1 MTRGGKKMKN
11 KLVTIMITLL
21 VAITLVGVIAV
32 VVITKFTG
40 ETEAKSEPSI
50 DEIVKFSVEIP
61 ELTTNLASGDFIRI
75 SFTIQTDS
83 KDAKE
88 ELEKR
93 NFQVKNIII
102 SELSEIKSDELKGRV
117 GKEKLQ
123 EQLKVDINGL
133 MQEGKVAKVYIT
145 SSILQ

>member
-1 MTRGGKKMKN
+1 MKKNLM
-11 KLVTIMITLL
+11 TIMSIIL

-32 VVITKFTG
+32 VVVTKLSDPTSA
-40 ETEAKSEPSI
+40 EDKPSI
-50 DEIVKFSVEIP
+50 DEIVKSSVEIP
-61 ELTTNLASGDFIRI
+61 EITTNLAGNDYIKI
-75 SFTIQTDS
+75 SFMVQTEN
-83 KDAKE
+83 KKAKE

-102 SELSEIKSDELKGRV
+102 TELSEMKAEELTGKK

-123 EQLKVDINGL
+123 EALKTRMNEL
-133 MQEGKVAKVYIT
+133 MEEGKVEKVYIT

>member
-1 MTRGGKKMKN
+1 MKKN
-11 KLVTIMITLL
+11 LLTIMLIIL

-32 VVITKFTG
+32 VVVTKLSDPTSA
-40 ETEAKSEPSI
+40 EDKPSI
-50 DEIVKFSVEIP
+50 DEIVQSSVEVP
-61 ELTTNLASGDFIRI
+61 EITTNLAGNDYIKI
-75 SFTIQTDS
+75 SFMVQTEN
-83 KDAKE
+83 KNAKE

-102 SELSEIKSDELKGRV
+102 TELSEMKAEELTGKK

-123 EQLKVDINGL
+123 EALKTRMNEL
-133 MQEGKVAKVYIT
+133 MEEGKVEKVYIT

>member
-1 MTRGGKKMKN
+1 MKKNLM
-11 KLVTIMITLL
+11 TIMLIIL

-32 VVITKFTG
+32 VVVTKLSDPTSA
-40 ETEAKSEPSI
+40 EDKPSI
-50 DEIVKFSVEIP
+50 DEIVKSSVEIP
-61 ELTTNLASGDFIRI
+61 EITTNLAGNDYIKI
-75 SFTIQTDS
+75 SFMFQTES
-83 KDAKE
+83 KKAKE

-102 SELSEIKSDELKGRV
+102 TELSEMKTEELTGKK

-123 EQLKVDINGL
+123 EALKTRMNEL
-133 MQEGKVAKVYIT
+133 MEEGKVEKVYIT

>member
-1 MTRGGKKMKN
+1 MKKN
-11 KLVTIMITLL
+11 LLTIMLIIL

-32 VVITKFTG
+32 VVVTKLSDPTSA
-40 ETEAKSEPSI
+40 EDKPSI
-50 DEIVKFSVEIP
+50 DEIVKSSVEIP
-61 ELTTNLASGDFIRI
+61 EITTNLAGNDYIKI
-75 SFTIQTDS
+75 SFMVQTEN
-83 KDAKE
+83 KKAKE

-102 SELSEIKSDELKGRV
+102 TELSEMKAAELTGKK

-123 EQLKVDINGL
+123 EALKTRMNEL
-133 MQEGKVAKVYIT
+133 MEEGKVEKVYIT

>member
-1 MTRGGKKMKN
+1 MKK
-11 KLVTIMITLL
+11 KLLTIILIML

-32 VVITKFTG
+32 VVVTKLSDPTSA
-40 ETEAKSEPSI
+40 EDKPSI
-50 DEIVKFSVEIP
+50 DEIVKSSVEIP
-61 ELTTNLASGDFIRI
+61 EITTNLAGNDYIKI
-75 SFTIQTDS
+75 SFMVQTDS
-83 KDAKE
+83 KKAKE

-102 SELSEIKSDELKGRV
+102 TELSEMKATDLTGKK

-123 EQLKVDINGL
+123 NTLQTKINEL
-133 MQEGKVAKVYIT
+133 MEEGKVEKVYIT

>member
-1 MTRGGKKMKN
+1 MKKNLM
-11 KLVTIMITLL
+11 TIMLIIL

-32 VVITKFTG
+32 VVVTKLSDPTSA
-40 ETEAKSEPSI
+40 EDKPSI
-50 DEIVKFSVEIP
+50 DDIVKSSVEIP
-61 ELTTNLASGDFIRI
+61 EITTNLAGNDYIKI
-75 SFTIQTDS
+75 SFMVLTEN
-83 KDAKE
+83 KKAKE

-102 SELSEIKSDELKGRV
+102 TELSEMKAEELTGKK

-123 EQLKVDINGL
+123 EALKTRMNEL
-133 MQEGKVAKVYIT
+133 MEEGKVEKVYIT